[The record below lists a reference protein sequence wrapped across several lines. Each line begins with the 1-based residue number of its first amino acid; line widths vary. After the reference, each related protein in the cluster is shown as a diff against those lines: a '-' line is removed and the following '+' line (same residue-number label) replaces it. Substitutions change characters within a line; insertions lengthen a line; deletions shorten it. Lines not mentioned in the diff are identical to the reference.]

1 MEKTG
6 YEEVCAGAGNNAALI
21 KGHGSWQGDPVI
33 VVIYQA
39 PISKL
44 KRHEALSPFYSGN
57 RHQMLGG
64 TQKGTWS

>member
-33 VVIYQA
+33 AVIYQA
-39 PISKL
+39 PIS
-44 KRHEALSPFYSGN
+44 
-57 RHQMLGG
+57 
-64 TQKGTWS
+64 